1 MILIFYTVAKV
12 VYDCQVTAICSAK
25 NAEYVR
31 TLGADEVIDY
41 TSQDVIQTL
50 LSTAA
55 ATQPMDLVIDCVG
68 GTDILAH
75 YVRSRS

>member
-12 VYDCQVTAICSAK
+12 VYDCHVTAICSAK

-50 LSTAA
+50 LSAA

-75 YVRSRS
+75 YVRSCP